1 MSPVSGEVSNDS
13 KAIDRPR
20 KRDRHER
27 ALCCLWPGMGPCHLA
42 VQPETIPASD
52 PGIPYRAP
60 REPRLLAGLVL
71 HRLQPF
77 STEGLRG
84 LYRFL
89 PKLHQ
94 GRRRPTE
101 RAGDRELFR
110 WICLLQPPAIRQ
122 INSSSVTVLHGY
134 GEASRKG
141 GCYGE
146 SSAGPRL

>member
-1 MSPVSGEVSNDS
+1 MSSVSGEVSYDS

-20 KRDRHER
+20 KRDRHEH
-27 ALCCLWPGMGPCHLA
+27 ALCCPCPAMGPCHPA

-52 PGIPYRAP
+52 PGIPYRAA

-94 GRRRPTE
+94 SRRRSAE
-101 RAGDRELFR
+101 GAGDRELFR
-110 WICLLQPPAIRQ
+110 WICVLQPPAI
-122 INSSSVTVLHGY
+122 
-134 GEASRKG
+134 
-141 GCYGE
+141 
-146 SSAGPRL
+146 